1 MGNVGG
7 YSFLLARYCVDI
19 LANLEGAEKM
29 MVDILI
35 FFAGAFCGSVVMAF
49 FIGARIL
56 NAKCDEWERRHGL

>member
-7 YSFLLARYCVDI
+7 YSFLLASYADYI
-19 LANLEGAEKM
+19 LSSMEGAEKM
-29 MVDILI
+29 IADILI

-56 NAKCDEWERRHGL
+56 NAKCDEWERRY